1 MKLYAT
7 TTSERA
13 TKVQGGEYIDID
25 IFNGNKDMVATIKVR
40 EQLNGQRLVIWHDGD
55 TVVDVYKDSEAN
67 KRTKGNQQKG
77 ECVMHGVK
85 HCIHCTENPFNTI

>member
-13 TKVQGGEYIDID
+13 TKGQGGEYIDID

-55 TVVDVYKDSEAN
+55 TVVDVYNCLLYTSDAADEAYD
-67 KRTKGNQQKG
+67 
-77 ECVMHGVK
+77 V
-85 HCIHCTENPFNTI
+85 